1 MAEGLEV
8 ALTDLQI
15 SWNNVRHRTEEI
27 SSSRLLV
34 RRGQAFNITLFFRN
48 RAFQPGLDNIIFV
61 TETGPLPDLPKGTRA
76 VFSLASHRG
85 PSPWIASLQAIG
97 ASSLEVSLCAPPVAA
112 VGRYLLKVHIKSLQ
126 GPVTA
131 YQLGE
136 FILLF
141 NPWCPEDAVYLESEP
156 QRQEYVMNDYGF
168 IYQGNKN
175 WIRPC
180 PWNYGQFEEN
190 IIDICLELLDKSLN
204 FQIDPATDCALRG
217 SPVYISRVV
226 CAMINSN
233 DDSGVLNGNWG
244 ENYSDG
250 TSPTEWMGSVA
261 ILKQWHAAGC
271 QPVRYGQCWVFAAV
285 MCTVMRCLGIPTR
298 VITNFDSGHDTDG
311 NLIIDEYYDN
321 TGRILENKK
330 KDTVWNF
337 HVWNE
342 CWMARN
348 DLPPGFGG
356 WQVLDATP
364 QETSNGLYCCGPA
377 SVRAIKEG
385 EVDLNYDT
393 AFAFSMVNADCM
405 AWLVFGGKE
414 QKLHQDTN
422 TVGNFISTKSIQS
435 DERDDITEDYKYAEA
450 KTYPCK
456 IPYSQYSQ
464 YLSTDK
470 LIRISALG
478 EEKSSPEKILV
489 NKIITLAYPSIVIN
503 VLGAAIVNQPL
514 SIQVVFSNPLLE
526 QVEDCVLTVEG
537 SGLFRKQQRVLIG
550 VLKPHHKA
558 SLTLQ
563 TIPFKSGQRQIQA
576 NLRSNKFKDIKGYRN
591 IYIDFGL

>member
-8 ALTDLQI
+8 ALTDLQS
-15 SWNNVRHRTEEI
+15 SWNNVQHHTDEI
-27 SSSRLLV
+27 SSNRLLV
-34 RRGQAFNITLFFRN
+34 RRGQAFNITLYFRN

-76 VFSLASHRG
+76 VFSLEGHPG
-85 PSPWIASLQAIG
+85 PSPWIASLQTIG
-97 ASSLEVSLCAPPVAA
+97 ANSLEVSLCAPPMAA

-226 CAMINSN
+226 SAMINSN

-250 TSPTEWMGSVA
+250 TNPAEWMGSVA
-261 ILKQWHAAGC
+261 ILKQWHATGC

-285 MCTVMRCLGIPTR
+285 TCTVMRCLGIPTR
-298 VITNFDSGHDTDG
+298 VITNFNSGHDTDG

-330 KDTVWNF
+330 KDSVWNF

-414 QKLHQDTN
+414 QKLHQDTS

-435 DERDDITEDYKYAEA
+435 DGRDDITENYKYAEA

-456 IPYSQYSQ
+456 ITYSQYSQ

-478 EEKSSPEKILV
+478 EEKNSPEKILV
-489 NKIITLAYPSIVIN
+489 KKIITLAYPSIVIN
-503 VLGAAIVNQPL
+503 VLGAAVVNQPL
-514 SIQVVFSNPLLE
+514 SIQVVFSNPLSE

-537 SGLFRKQQRVLIG
+537 SGLFRRQQRVLIG
-550 VLKPHHKA
+550 VLKPHHRA
-558 SLTLQ
+558 SLTLE

-576 NLRSNKFKDIKGYRN
+576 NLRSNKFKDIKGYTN
-591 IYIDFGL
+591 VYIGL